1 MTNFDFL
8 ATTPSFSSFAEPAV
22 AAEKIYAIDPAACVM
37 TCRRAME
44 SAVKWMY
51 SVDSALTLPWDDKLV
66 SLLSTEEFRDIVDDN
81 LQRRLDYIRRVG
93 NSAAHDGKK
102 ITKEQAMLCLQNLW
116 VFLDFVA
123 YCYGDSYTP
132 GQFDPALPEQQG
144 APVYAVPP
152 EKEAELEQ
160 LLKENA
166 ALREELTARRAEQR
180 QTYTPKP
187 LEISEYKTRKLYID
201 VMLEDVGWTKG
212 KDWLDEVSCPACP
225 TGAKWAMPIMCSMA
239 MMAVPWPSSRPS
251 APAWTRRKAASR
263 PSCTPICWKSSMA
276 AGR

>member
-8 ATTPSFSSFAEPAV
+8 LSSPDFASFGEVAA
-22 AAEKIYAIDPAACVM
+22 AAEKIYAIDPAACVIN
-37 TCRRAME
+37 CRRAME
-44 SAVKWMY
+44 FAVKWMY

-66 SLLSTEEFRDIVDDN
+66 SLLSTEEFRDIVDGD
-81 LQRRLDYIRRVG
+81 LQRRLDFIRKIG
-93 NSAAHDGKK
+93 NSAAHDGNK
-102 ITKEQAMLCLQNLW
+102 ITREQAMLCLQNLW

-132 GQFDPALPEQQG
+132 CQFDPALPEQHG

-166 ALREELTARRAEQR
+166 ALREQLTARREEQH

-187 LEISEYKTRKLYID
+187 LNISEYETRKLYID
-201 VMLEDVGWTKG
+201 MMLED
-212 KDWLDEVSCPACP
+212 A
-225 TGAKWAMPIMCSMA
+225 
-239 MMAVPWPSSRPS
+239 R
-251 APAWTRRKAASR
+251 
-263 PSCTPICWKSSMA
+263 
-276 AGR
+276 